1 MASFGGM
8 LAGAAGPLA
17 KRVLQSLGLG
27 MVTFA
32 GLDIVF
38 SQLRDFC
45 ISSWQNM
52 PADVLAIASLG
63 GYGEAIGIMLG
74 AIGARLSFAALSH
87 IGKV

>member
-1 MASFGGM
+1 MASLGGL

-38 SQLRDFC
+38 SQLRDLV
-45 ISSWQNM
+45 ITNWNNI

-63 GYGEAIGIMLG
+63 GYGDAVGIILG
-74 AIGARLSFAALSH
+74 AIGARISYASLSH